1 MSGVGVKGG
10 SASRMRSAAKGEHR
24 TGEHPAKR
32 TLDAGE
38 TSHASGCWVG
48 WMFLTRPAATR
59 RVRGLGQSPMGARLE
74 AEDLGSI
81 TVHIFK
87 SLISL
92 THSINI
98 TVFTPYSVL
107 GKVFN
112 QWPTRLVK

>member
-59 RVRGLGQSPMGARLE
+59 RVRGLGQSPMIASLE
-74 AEDLGSI
+74 VEG
-81 TVHIFK
+81 FK
-87 SLISL
+87 IIIVNKYKPLISL
-92 THSINI
+92 THSQILLFLLHI
-98 TVFTPYSVL
+98 AHP
-107 GKVFN
+107 
-112 QWPTRLVK
+112 